1 MTLSIEGLTV
11 SYRVPGGTVTAL
23 SDVSLSV
30 PKGRTLAVV
39 GESGSGK
46 STIALA
52 VMGLLASEAQI
63 LAGRIL
69 YEGTDLL
76 GLEPNARRQ
85 LRGARIALIFQDPF
99 SVFNPSLR
107 VGEQVGEGLI
117 HHKGFSKKA
126 ALLRAI
132 DLLHEVGIDDAAAVA
147 NAYPHELSGGM
158 RQRALIAGALAA
170 EPDFLILDE
179 PTTAL
184 DVTIEAQIL
193 DLLDEQQE
201 RRGLSMLF
209 ITHNLAVVRRI
220 ADEVAVVYA
229 GDVVES
235 GPTAEV
241 LAHPLHPYTK
251 GLLAAIPRLD
261 AREARL
267 AAIPGRLPDLR
278 RLPTGCRFERRCPF
292 AQPHCRFPQAIA
304 AAGSARA
311 VRCVRA
317 SDLATSAWPKAR
329 VVAPPPRQQ
338 PVAAGPVVAT
348 DRLAKAFTLTRGLA
362 ALTFEGWTPV
372 MRPVRVRAIDG
383 VSLTITR
390 GEVLGL
396 VGESGS
402 GKTTLGRAILRLV
415 DADDGTIQIAG
426 EDVTLAPQN
435 TLVPMRRIAQIV
447 FQNPDSSLN
456 PRKTVGEII
465 ARPLQRFAIVRSCE
479 VAGRVRA
486 LLDLVRLPV
495 HYADRYPH
503 QMSGGE
509 KQRIGIARAI
519 ATDPQFIVCDEPV
532 SALDVSVQAAIV
544 NLLADLRDRLNVAY
558 LLISHDIAVVAH
570 LADRIAVMYRGRI
583 VETGTRDEVI
593 MSPYHPYTEA
603 LLSAVPTL
611 TRSDHDR
618 IHLPLQA
625 RRSAGTTGCVF
636 AGRCPR
642 RIGTICD
649 TVEPPLRAPRP
660 GHTMACHLPLG
671 GVVPTAAET
680 VLSVGPSAEPRDAA
694 HLRSK

>member
-11 SYRVPGGTVTAL
+11 GYRVPGGIVTAL

-46 STIALA
+46 STVALA
-52 VMGLLASEAQI
+52 VMGLLASEAHI
-63 LAGRIL
+63 PAGRIL

-76 GLEPNARRQ
+76 GLEPEARRR
-85 LRGARIALIFQDPF
+85 LRGARIALVFQDPF
-99 SVFNPSLR
+99 SVLNPALR
-107 VGEQVGEGLI
+107 IGEQVGEGLV
-117 HHKGFSKKA
+117 HHKGFGKEA
-126 ALLRAI
+126 ALARAI
-132 DLLHEVGIDDAAAVA
+132 ELLREVGIADAAAVA

-193 DLLDEQQE
+193 DLLEELQK

-209 ITHNLAVVRRI
+209 ISHNLGVVRRI
-220 ADEVAVVYA
+220 ADDVAVLYA
-229 GDVVES
+229 GEVVEYGRTS
-235 GPTAEV
+235 DVFER
-241 LAHPLHPYTK
+241 PLHQYTK

-261 AREARL
+261 ARQTRL

-278 RLPTGCRFERRCPF
+278 RLPAGCRFEPRCPF
-292 AQPHCRFPQAIA
+292 AQAQCRA
-304 AAGSARA
+304 AQVLDEAGSSRA
-311 VRCVRA
+311 VRCIRA
-317 SDLATSAWPKAR
+317 EELAATGWLA
-329 VVAPPPRQQ
+329 VDAPPPVSPRRE
-338 PVAAGPVVAT
+338 PAAAHPVVAA
-348 DRLAKAFTLTRGLA
+348 DRIAKTFTLTGGLA
-362 ALTFEGWTPV
+362 ALAFDGWRPV

-383 VSLTITR
+383 VSLAIAR

-402 GKTTLGRAILRLV
+402 GKTTLGRTILRLIDV
-415 DADDGTIQIAG
+415 DDGTIRIAG
-426 EDVTLAPQN
+426 EDVTRTPQAA
-435 TLVPMRRIAQIV
+435 LVPMRRIAQIV

-456 PRKTVGEII
+456 PRKTAGEII
-465 ARPLQRFAIVRSCE
+465 ARPLQRFGIVP
-479 VAGRVRA
+479 AGEIAARVRA
-486 LLDLVRLPV
+486 LLDLVRLPA

-519 ATDPQFIVCDEPV
+519 ATDPQFVVCDEPV

-544 NLLADLRDRLNVAY
+544 NLLADLRDRLDVAY
-558 LLISHDIAVVAH
+558 LLISHDISVVAH
-570 LADRIAVMYRGRI
+570 LADRIAVMYGGRI
-583 VETGTRDEVI
+583 VETGARDSVLAP
-593 MSPYHPYTEA
+593 PYHPYTEA
-603 LLSAVPTL
+603 LLSAVPTVA
-611 TRSDHDR
+611 RSEHER
-618 IHLPLQA
+618 IRLPLDA
-625 RRSAGTTGCVF
+625 RPRGRTAGCNF

-649 TVEPPLRAPRP
+649 TVEPPLRALGP
-660 GHTMACHLPLG
+660 GHVIACHLPLG
-671 GVVPTAAET
+671 AEAAMRQQAPEG
-680 VLSVGPSAEPRDAA
+680 SPMSQAGSRGPEPA
-694 HLRSK
+694 

>member
-1 MTLSIEGLTV
+1 MTLAVEGLTV
-11 SYRVPGGTVTAL
+11 SYSVPGGTVSAL
-23 SDVSLSV
+23 SDVSLAV
-30 PKGRTLAVV
+30 PRGRTLAVV

-52 VMGLLASEAQI
+52 VMGLLASEARI
-63 LAGRIL
+63 AAGRIL

-76 GLEPNARRQ
+76 RLAPEARRR
-85 LRGARIALIFQDPF
+85 LRGARIALVFQDPF
-99 SVFNPSLR
+99 SALNPALR
-107 VGEQVGEGLI
+107 IGGQVGEGLV
-117 HHKGFSKKA
+117 HHKDFTREA
-126 ALLRAI
+126 ALTRAI
-132 DLLHEVGIDDAAAVA
+132 ELLREVGIAEAAAVA

-193 DLLDEQQE
+193 DLLDELKK

-209 ITHNLAVVRRI
+209 ISHNLGVIRRI
-220 ADEVAVVYA
+220 ADEVAVLYA

-241 LAHPLHPYTK
+241 FAAPLHPYTK

-261 AREARL
+261 ARQPRL

-278 RLPTGCRFERRCPF
+278 QLPTGCRFEPRCPF
-292 AQPHCRFPQAIA
+292 AQAPCRSPQALA
-304 AAGSARA
+304 VARSVRA

-317 SDLATSAWPKAR
+317 SELATTAWPEA
-329 VVAPPPRQQ
+329 ATQIASSPRRQSS
-338 PVAAGPVVAT
+338 AAGPVVAA
-348 DRLAKAFTLTRGLA
+348 DRLAKKFTLTRGLA
-362 ALTFEGWTPV
+362 ALTFEGWRPV
-372 MRPVRVRAIDG
+372 RRPVRVCAIDG
-383 VSLTITR
+383 VSLAIAR

-415 DADDGTIQIAG
+415 DVDDGTIRIGGA
-426 EDVTLAPQN
+426 DVTRAPQVA
-435 TLVPMRRIAQIV
+435 LAPMRRIAQIV

-456 PRKTVGEII
+456 PRKTIGEII
-465 ARPLQRFAIVRSCE
+465 SRPLQRFAIVPARE
-479 VAGRVRA
+479 VPDRVRA
-486 LLDLVRLPV
+486 LLDLVRLPS
-495 HYADRYPH
+495 HYVDRYPH

-509 KQRIGIARAI
+509 KQRVGIARAI
-519 ATDPQFIVCDEPV
+519 ATEPQFIVCDEPV

-544 NLLADLRDRLNVAY
+544 NLLADLRDRLDVAY
-558 LLISHDIAVVAH
+558 LLISHDISVVAH
-570 LADRIAVMYRGRI
+570 LADRLAVMYRGRI
-583 VETGTRDEVI
+583 VETGTRDEV
-593 MSPYHPYTEA
+593 MEPPYHPYTEA

-611 TRSDHDR
+611 TRTEYDR
-618 IHLPLQA
+618 IRLPPQA
-625 RRSAGTTGCVF
+625 RPGAGATGCVF

-649 TVEPPLRAPRP
+649 TVEPPMRAPRP
-660 GHTMACHLPLG
+660 GHVMACHLPLG
-671 GVVPTAAET
+671 AEIATATEASP
-680 VLSVGPSAEPRDAA
+680 VRDRLSAA
-694 HLRSK
+694 T